1 MDDLLLKTL
10 VFGGVDGII
19 TIFNI
24 ISSVE
29 GAKLN
34 YKYIFILGMAAL
46 ISDAISMGTG
56 EYLSLKAD
64 IKYKINNNINTKKD
78 RIPYRNGILM
88 FISFIVFGFIP
99 LLLYL
104 LINKFFKKNNYI
116 ITYFS
121 VILALFTLGV
131 VQSKFTKEKWYISG
145 GQVSLYGGAAA
156 FIAFNISSFISSQF
170 S

>member
-10 VFGGVDGII
+10 IFGGVDGII

-24 ISSVE
+24 ISSIE

-34 YKYIFILGMAAL
+34 FKYIFILGVAAL

-56 EYLSLKAD
+56 EYLSLNAD
-64 IKYKINNNINTKKD
+64 IKYKKNNNINIKKN
-78 RIPYRNGILM
+78 RVPYKNGILM
-88 FISFIVFGFIP
+88 FISFIGFGLIP

-104 LINKFFKKNNYI
+104 IVNIIFKKNSYI
-116 ITYFS
+116 ITYLS
-121 VILALFTLGV
+121 VVSSLFILGII
-131 VQSKFTKEKWYISG
+131 QSKFTKEKWYISG
-145 GQVSLYGGAAA
+145 GKIALYGGSAA
-156 FIAFNISSFISSQF
+156 FIAFNISSFISQQF